1 MSKSLFILM
10 LSILG
15 FMGCTAQNGSSIDS
29 KEAYGLIKKADTNI
43 AILDVRT
50 AKEFA
55 DGHVAGAVNIDVN
68 QTDFAQKIDELDR
81 SETYIVYCRSGRRSS
96 KAVGIMAAKGF
107 KNLYNVSDGFVGW
120 NKNGLPFVK

>member
-15 FMGCTAQNGSSIDS
+15 FIGCNAQRGSSIDS
-29 KEAYGLIKKADTNI
+29 KEAYGLIKADSNI

-68 QTDFAQKIDELDR
+68 QTDFAQKIDQLDR
-81 SETYIVYCRSGRRSS
+81 SKTYIVYCRSGRRSS
-96 KAVGIMAAKGF
+96 KAVGIMATKGF
-107 KNLYNVSDGFVGW
+107 KNLYNVSDGFLGW
-120 NKNGLPFVK
+120 NKNGLLFVK

>member
-29 KEAYGLIKKADTNI
+29 KEAYGLIKADSNI

-68 QTDFAQKIDELDR
+68 QVDFAQKIDQLDR
-81 SETYIVYCRSGRRSS
+81 SKTYIVYCRSGRRSS
-96 KAVGIMAAKGF
+96 KAVGIMATKGF

-120 NKNGLPFVK
+120 NKNGLPFEK

>member
-29 KEAYGLIKKADTNI
+29 KEAYGLIKADANI

-68 QTDFAQKIDELDR
+68 QADFAQKIDQLDR
-81 SETYIVYCRSGRRSS
+81 SKTYIVYCRSGRRSS
-96 KAVGIMAAKGF
+96 KAVGIMASKGF

-120 NKNGLPFVK
+120 NKNGLPFEK

>member
-29 KEAYGLIKKADTNI
+29 KEAYGLIKADSNI

-68 QTDFAQKIDELDR
+68 QTDFAQKIDQLDR
-81 SETYIVYCRSGRRSS
+81 SKTYIVYCRLGRRSS

-120 NKNGLPFVK
+120 NKNGLPFEK

>member
-29 KEAYGLIKKADTNI
+29 KEAYGLIKADSNI

-81 SETYIVYCRSGRRSS
+81 SKTYIVYCRSGRRSS
-96 KAVGIMAAKGF
+96 KAVSIMASKGF

-120 NKNGLPFVK
+120 NKNGLPFEK

>member
-29 KEAYGLIKKADTNI
+29 KEAYGMIKVDSNI

-68 QTDFAQKIDELDR
+68 QADFAQKIDQLDR
-81 SETYIVYCRSGRRSS
+81 SKTYIVYCRSGRRSS
-96 KAVGIMAAKGF
+96 KAVSIMASKGF
-107 KNLYNVSDGFVGW
+107 KNLYNVSDGFLGW

>member
-1 MSKSLFILM
+1 M

-15 FMGCTAQNGSSIDS
+15 FIGCNAQRGSSIDS

-68 QTDFAQKIDELDR
+68 QTDFAQKIDQLDR
-81 SETYIVYCRSGRRSS
+81 SKTYIVYCRSGRRSR
-96 KAVGIMAAKGF
+96 KAVGIIAAKGF

-120 NKNGLPFVK
+120 SKNGLPFDK

>member
-29 KEAYGLIKKADTNI
+29 KEAYGLIKADTNI

-68 QTDFAQKIDELDR
+68 QTDFAQKINQLDR
-81 SETYIVYCRSGRRSS
+81 SKTYIVYCRSGRRSS
-96 KAVGIMAAKGF
+96 KAVSIMASKGF
-107 KNLYNVSDGFVGW
+107 KNLYNVSDGFFGW

>member
-15 FMGCTAQNGSSIDS
+15 FIGCTAQNGSSIDS
-29 KEAYGLIKKADTNI
+29 KEAYRLIKADANI

-55 DGHVAGAVNIDVN
+55 DGHVAGAFNIDVN
-68 QTDFAQKIDELDR
+68 QADFTQKIDELDR
-81 SETYIVYCRSGRRSS
+81 SKTYIVYCRSGRRSS
-96 KAVGIMAAKGF
+96 KAVCIMSAKGF

-120 NKNGLPFVK
+120 NKNGLPFEK

>member
-1 MSKSLFILM
+1 M

-29 KEAYGLIKKADTNI
+29 KEAYGLIKKADANI

-81 SETYIVYCRSGRRSS
+81 SKTYIVYCRLGRRSR

-120 NKNGLPFVK
+120 NKNGLPFEK

>member
-29 KEAYGLIKKADTNI
+29 KEAYGLIKADSNI

-68 QTDFAQKIDELDR
+68 QADFAQKIDELDR
-81 SETYIVYCRSGRRSS
+81 SKTYIVYCRSGRRSS
-96 KAVGIMAAKGF
+96 KAVSIMATKGF

-120 NKNGLPFVK
+120 NKNGLPFEK

>member
-29 KEAYGLIKKADTNI
+29 KEAYGLIKADSNI

-68 QTDFAQKIDELDR
+68 QTDFAQKIDQLDR
-81 SETYIVYCRSGRRSS
+81 SKTYIVYCRSGRRSR

-120 NKNGLPFVK
+120 GKNGLPFEK

>member
-29 KEAYGLIKKADTNI
+29 KEAYGLIKADSNI
-43 AILDVRT
+43 TILDVRT

-68 QTDFAQKIDELDR
+68 QTDFTQKIDELDR
-81 SETYIVYCRSGRRSS
+81 SKTYIVYCRSGRRSS
-96 KAVGIMAAKGF
+96 KAVGIMSAKGF
-107 KNLYNVSDGFVGW
+107 KNLYNVSDGFAGW
-120 NKNGLPFVK
+120 SKNGLPFEK

>member
-29 KEAYGLIKKADTNI
+29 KEAYGLIKADANI

-55 DGHVAGAVNIDVN
+55 GGHVAGAVNIDVN
-68 QTDFAQKIDELDR
+68 QADFAQKIDQLDR
-81 SETYIVYCRSGRRSS
+81 SKTYIVYCRSGRRSS

-120 NKNGLPFVK
+120 NKNGLPFEK

>member
-15 FMGCTAQNGSSIDS
+15 FIGCTAQNGSSIDS
-29 KEAYGLIKKADTNI
+29 KEAYRLIKADANI
-43 AILDVRT
+43 VILDVRT

-81 SETYIVYCRSGRRSS
+81 SKTYIVYCRLGIRSR
-96 KAVGIMAAKGF
+96 KAVGIMSAKGF
-107 KNLYNVSDGFVGW
+107 KNLYNVSDGFAGW
-120 NKNGLPFVK
+120 SKNGLPFEK

>member
-15 FMGCTAQNGSSIDS
+15 FMGCNAQRGSSIDS
-29 KEAYGLIKKADTNI
+29 KEAYGLIKADSNI

-68 QTDFAQKIDELDR
+68 QADFAQKIDELDR
-81 SETYIVYCRSGRRSS
+81 SKTYIVYCRSGRRSR

-120 NKNGLPFVK
+120 NRNGLPFEK

>member
-15 FMGCTAQNGSSIDS
+15 FIGCTAQNGSSIDS
-29 KEAYGLIKKADTNI
+29 KEAYRLIKADANI

-68 QTDFAQKIDELDR
+68 QADFAQKIDQLDR
-81 SETYIVYCRSGRRSS
+81 SKTYIVYCRSGRRSS
-96 KAVGIMAAKGF
+96 KAVGIMATKGF

-120 NKNGLPFVK
+120 NKNGLPFEK

>member
-15 FMGCTAQNGSSIDS
+15 FIGCTAQNGSSIDS
-29 KEAYGLIKKADTNI
+29 KEAYRLIKADANI

-55 DGHVAGAVNIDVN
+55 DGHVEGAVNIDVN

-81 SETYIVYCRSGRRSS
+81 SKTYIVYCRLGIRSR
-96 KAVGIMAAKGF
+96 KAVGIMSAKGF
-107 KNLYNVSDGFVGW
+107 KNLYNVSDGFAGW
-120 NKNGLPFVK
+120 SKNGLPFEK

>member
-29 KEAYGLIKKADTNI
+29 KEAYGLIKADANI

-68 QTDFAQKIDELDR
+68 QADFAQKIDQLDR
-81 SETYIVYCRSGRRSS
+81 SKTYIVYCRSGRRSS
-96 KAVGIMAAKGF
+96 KAVGIMATKGF

-120 NKNGLPFVK
+120 NKNGLPFEK

>member
-15 FMGCTAQNGSSIDS
+15 FIGCTAQNGSSIDS
-29 KEAYGLIKKADTNI
+29 KEAYGLIKADSNI

-55 DGHVAGAVNIDVN
+55 DGHVAEAVNIDVN
-68 QTDFAQKIDELDR
+68 QADFAQKIDELDR
-81 SETYIVYCRSGRRSS
+81 SKTYIVYCRSGRRSS
-96 KAVGIMAAKGF
+96 KAVSIMASKGF
-107 KNLYNVSDGFVGW
+107 KNLYNVSDGFLGW

>member
-15 FMGCTAQNGSSIDS
+15 FIGCNAQRGSSIDS
-29 KEAYGLIKKADTNI
+29 KEAYGLIKADSNI

-68 QTDFAQKIDELDR
+68 QTDFAQKIDALDR
-81 SETYIVYCRSGRRSS
+81 SKTYIVYCRSGRRSS
-96 KAVGIMAAKGF
+96 KAVGIMATKGF

-120 NKNGLPFVK
+120 NKNGLPFEK

>member
-29 KEAYGLIKKADTNI
+29 KDAYGLIKADSNI

-68 QTDFAQKIDELDR
+68 QADFAQKIDQLDR
-81 SETYIVYCRSGRRSS
+81 SKTYIVYCRSGRRSS

-120 NKNGLPFVK
+120 NKNGLPFEK

>member
-29 KEAYGLIKKADTNI
+29 KEAYGLIKADANI

-55 DGHVAGAVNIDVN
+55 DGHVAEAVNIDVN
-68 QTDFAQKIDELDR
+68 QADFAQKIDQLDR
-81 SETYIVYCRSGRRSS
+81 SKTYIVYCRSGRRSS
-96 KAVGIMAAKGF
+96 RAVGIMATKGF
-107 KNLYNVSDGFVGW
+107 KNLYNVSDGFLGW
-120 NKNGLPFVK
+120 NKNGLPFEKQ

>member
-15 FMGCTAQNGSSIDS
+15 FIGCTAQNGSSIDS
-29 KEAYGLIKKADTNI
+29 KEAYRLIKADANI

-81 SETYIVYCRSGRRSS
+81 SKTYIVYCRLGIRSK
-96 KAVGIMAAKGF
+96 KAVGIMSAKGF
-107 KNLYNVSDGFVGW
+107 KNLYNVSDGFAGW
-120 NKNGLPFVK
+120 SKNGLPFEK

>member
-29 KEAYGLIKKADTNI
+29 KEAYGLIKADSNI

-68 QTDFAQKIDELDR
+68 QADFAQKIDELDR
-81 SETYIVYCRSGRRSS
+81 SKTYIVYCRSGRRSS
-96 KAVGIMAAKGF
+96 KAVGIMATKGF

-120 NKNGLPFVK
+120 SKNGLPFEK

>member
-29 KEAYGLIKKADTNI
+29 KEAYGLIKADSNI

-81 SETYIVYCRSGRRSS
+81 SKTYIVYCRLGRRSR

-120 NKNGLPFVK
+120 NKNGLPFEK

>member
-29 KEAYGLIKKADTNI
+29 KEAYGLIKADSNI

-55 DGHVAGAVNIDVN
+55 DGHVVGAVNIDVN
-68 QTDFAQKIDELDR
+68 QADFAQKIDQLDR
-81 SETYIVYCRSGRRSS
+81 SKTYIVYCRSGRRSS
-96 KAVGIMAAKGF
+96 KAVGIMSAKGF

-120 NKNGLPFVK
+120 SKNGLPFEK

>member
-15 FMGCTAQNGSSIDS
+15 FIGCTAQNGSSIDS
-29 KEAYGLIKKADTNI
+29 KEAYRLIKADANI

-68 QTDFAQKIDELDR
+68 QTDFTQKIDELDR
-81 SETYIVYCRSGRRSS
+81 SKTYIVCCRLGIRSR
-96 KAVGIMAAKGF
+96 KAVGIMSAKGF
-107 KNLYNVSDGFVGW
+107 KNLYNVSDGFAGW
-120 NKNGLPFVK
+120 SKNGLPFEK

>member
-29 KEAYGLIKKADTNI
+29 KEAYGLIKADSNI

-81 SETYIVYCRSGRRSS
+81 SKTYIVYCRLGIRSR
-96 KAVGIMAAKGF
+96 KAVGIMSAKGF
-107 KNLYNVSDGFVGW
+107 KNLYNVSDGFAGW
-120 NKNGLPFVK
+120 SKNGLPFEK

>member
-15 FMGCTAQNGSSIDS
+15 FMGCNAQRGSSIDS
-29 KEAYGLIKKADTNI
+29 KEAYGLIKADSNI

-68 QTDFAQKIDELDR
+68 QADFAQKIDELDR
-81 SETYIVYCRSGRRSS
+81 SKTYIVYCRSGRRSR
-96 KAVGIMAAKGF
+96 KAVGIMATKGF
-107 KNLYNVSDGFVGW
+107 KKLYNVSDGFVGW
-120 NKNGLPFVK
+120 NKNGLPFEK

>member
-29 KEAYGLIKKADTNI
+29 KEAYGLIKADSNI

-68 QTDFAQKIDELDR
+68 QTDFAQKIDELDL
-81 SETYIVYCRSGRRSS
+81 SKTYIVYCRLGRRSR

-120 NKNGLPFVK
+120 NKNGLPFEK

>member
-15 FMGCTAQNGSSIDS
+15 FIGCTAQNGSSIDS
-29 KEAYGLIKKADTNI
+29 KEAYGLIKKADANI

-55 DGHVAGAVNIDVN
+55 DGHVAGAVNID
-68 QTDFAQKIDELDR
+68 ELDR
-81 SETYIVYCRSGRRSS
+81 SKTYIVYCRSGRRSS

-120 NKNGLPFVK
+120 SKNGLPFEK

>member
-15 FMGCTAQNGSSIDS
+15 FIGCTAQNGSSIDS
-29 KEAYGLIKKADTNI
+29 KEAYRLIKADANI

-68 QTDFAQKIDELDR
+68 QADFAQKIDQLDR
-81 SETYIVYCRSGRRSS
+81 SKTYIVYCRSGRRSS
-96 KAVGIMAAKGF
+96 KAVSIMAAKGF

-120 NKNGLPFVK
+120 NKNGLPFEK

>member
-1 MSKSLFILM
+1 MSKSFFILM

-15 FMGCTAQNGSSIDS
+15 FIGCNAQKGSSIDS
-29 KEAYGLIKKADTNI
+29 KEAYRLIKADANI

-68 QTDFAQKIDELDR
+68 QADFAQKIDQLDR
-81 SETYIVYCRSGRRSS
+81 SKTYIVYCRSGRRSR

-120 NKNGLPFVK
+120 NKNGLPFEK

>member
-29 KEAYGLIKKADTNI
+29 KEAYGLIKADSNI
-43 AILDVRT
+43 VILDVRT

-68 QTDFAQKIDELDR
+68 QADFAQKIDELDR
-81 SETYIVYCRSGRRSS
+81 SKTYIVYCRSGRRSS

-120 NKNGLPFVK
+120 NKNGLPFEK

>member
-1 MSKSLFILM
+1 M

-15 FMGCTAQNGSSIDS
+15 FIGCNAQNGSSIDS
-29 KEAYGLIKKADTNI
+29 KEAYGLIKADSNI
-43 AILDVRT
+43 AVLDVRT

-68 QTDFAQKIDELDR
+68 QADFAQKIDQLDR
-81 SETYIVYCRSGRRSS
+81 SKTYIVYCRSGRRSS

>member
-15 FMGCTAQNGSSIDS
+15 FIGCTAQNGSSIDS
-29 KEAYGLIKKADTNI
+29 KEAYGLIKADSNI

-55 DGHVAGAVNIDVN
+55 DGHVVGAVNIDVN
-68 QTDFAQKIDELDR
+68 QADFAQKIDQLDR
-81 SETYIVYCRSGRRSS
+81 SKTYIVYCRSGRRSS
-96 KAVGIMAAKGF
+96 KAVGIMSAKGF

-120 NKNGLPFVK
+120 SKNGLPFEK

>member
-15 FMGCTAQNGSSIDS
+15 FIGCTAQNGSSIDS
-29 KEAYGLIKKADTNI
+29 KEAYRLIKADANI

-68 QTDFAQKIDELDR
+68 QTDFAQKIDALDR
-81 SETYIVYCRSGRRSS
+81 SKTYIVYCRSGRRSR

-107 KNLYNVSDGFVGW
+107 KNLYNVSDGFLGW
-120 NKNGLPFVK
+120 NKNGLPFEK

>member
-15 FMGCTAQNGSSIDS
+15 FIGCNAQNGSSIDS
-29 KEAYGLIKKADTNI
+29 KEAYGLIKADSNI
-43 AILDVRT
+43 TILDVRA

-68 QTDFAQKIDELDR
+68 QTDFAQKIDQLDR
-81 SETYIVYCRSGRRSS
+81 SKTYIVYCRSGRRSS

-120 NKNGLPFVK
+120 NKNGLPFEK

>member
-29 KEAYGLIKKADTNI
+29 KEAYGLIKADSNI

-55 DGHVAGAVNIDVN
+55 DGHVVGAVNIDVN
-68 QTDFAQKIDELDR
+68 QADFAQKIDELDR
-81 SETYIVYCRSGRRSS
+81 SKTYIVYCRSGRRSR

-120 NKNGLPFVK
+120 NKNGLPFEK